1 VLDFVAIVAARCPLL
16 EVLESGLMQVSD
28 SSVVALAEGCQ
39 RLRNVSLSRA
49 DVGDAGVIALATHC
63 KQLEKLGLANC
74 LSVTIQGVCVLA
86 ERCARLQSL
95 VLPEQLRGEEMPPLA
110 SGGEIE
116 WV

>member
-1 VLDFVAIVAARCPLL
+1 L
-16 EVLESGLMQVSD
+16 EE
-28 SSVVALAEGCQ
+28 
-39 RLRNVSLSRA
+39 
-49 DVGDAGVIALATHC
+49 
-63 KQLEKLGLANC
+63 LGLANC
-74 LSVTIQGVCVLA
+74 PSVTMQGVCILA